1 MFSRVGRA
9 GAHVSAL
16 NLVDSVS
23 LFCFC
28 LVGGVFIFTLEQFL
42 SVLYNIINYGDIAA
56 QQASKTFSFSYDS
69 NSVPVESQLPIFL
82 PSRPLESTILLSV
95 SCY

>member
-42 SVLYNIINYGDIAA
+42 SMLYNIINYGDIAA
-56 QQASKTFSFSYDS
+56 QQVSKTFSFS
-69 NSVPVESQLPIFL
+69 
-82 PSRPLESTILLSV
+82 
-95 SCY
+95 